1 MSFHARRP
9 RPPLDACVDL
19 LWSVDAP
26 RGPHR
31 LERVLPTGTAQ
42 LVVNL
47 ASDRINAYDCRS
59 GRSRGTG
66 PGTVLAGPRS
76 TVGLID
82 GDAQYQI
89 VGACIV
95 AGGLPMLVPV
105 PAHEV
110 AECDVPLDLLWDRR
124 TVERLRDMLLGATSA
139 VARLDVLEAAL
150 IDRLHFRSLH
160 PAVACAL
167 DTFTRRASV
176 ARIDQVVR
184 DSGFSA
190 RYLVDRF
197 KAQVGLTPKRFSRV
211 RRFQLAVARAHRGL
225 AEEWAELA
233 LDCGFYD
240 QAHLVNEFRDFSG
253 LPPSAYLDNRTIHQ
267 NHVTFLQS
275 GDEALGHDVIHG

>member
-59 GRSRGTG
+59 GRCCGTG

-76 TVGLID
+76 TVGIID
-82 GDAQYQI
+82 GDAQYRI
-89 VGACIV
+89 VGACIA
-95 AGGLPMLVPV
+95 AGRLPMLVPV

-110 AECDVPLDLLWDRR
+110 AESDVPLDCLWEAPA
-124 TVERLRDMLLGATSA
+124 VERLRDTLLGARSA

-150 IDRLHFRSLH
+150 IDRLHLCRLH

-167 DTFTRRASV
+167 DTFARHPSV

-197 KAQVGLTPKRFSRV
+197 KAQVGLPPKRFSRV

-225 AEEWAELA
+225 SEEWAQVA

-240 QAHLVNEFRDFSG
+240 QAHMVNEFRDFSG

-267 NHVTFLQS
+267 NHVTFVQS
-275 GDEALGHDVIHG
+275 GNTALGHDATHG